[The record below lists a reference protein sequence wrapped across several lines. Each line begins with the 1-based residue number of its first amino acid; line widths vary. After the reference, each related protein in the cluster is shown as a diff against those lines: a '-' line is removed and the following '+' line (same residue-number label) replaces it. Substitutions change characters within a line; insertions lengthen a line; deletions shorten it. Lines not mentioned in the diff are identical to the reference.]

1 MVERFNRTL
10 YESLAK
16 LNKEREN
23 WDEYISLTLFVYRTK
38 VNKNTQFT
46 LFYLVYGRKVK
57 LPFDNNIEME
67 IILNDRIKEL
77 TIDLIQTKRKVI
89 KNIKRF

>member
-1 MVERFNRTL
+1 MKRFNQTL
-10 YESLAK
+10 CEFLAK
-16 LNKEREN
+16 LNEERKN